1 MRHHSSRAAVAADRG
16 GRAFAC
22 HLYRSASSLANEAA
36 TAEPASRVDELLA
49 SRSLNGNA
57 AVVIVDDSMLDRV
70 DQLRQLDRHVV
81 LVAADARAESAL
93 GERASISVVGIS
105 SPAARD
111 RLLTA
116 ACELSCARL
125 SAKRGRRRLA
135 RMQRELR
142 ELNKVGMS
150 LMMERD
156 QDLLLDQILQVGK
169 RVTESDGGALLLA
182 RADGNGPPALSVAH
196 VDFDTIQDFEIDV
209 RTLAIDDAS
218 IVGHAAKTKKPIVI
232 ADAYS
237 LPADASFVM
246 NPAFDSDYRYRRRS
260 MLIVPMTDHRDQLV
274 GVLLFVNRKS
284 DPRARITS
292 KEAADRYVLPY
303 TAREVQ
309 LARSLASQAAIS
321 IENSRLYARI
331 EQTLES
337 FVKASVTAIDQ
348 RDPTTAGHSLRVAAL
363 SVGLADAI
371 ERAGGGRYR
380 HMRFTR
386 KQLRELRFAAL
397 LHDFG
402 KVAVREEV
410 LIKAKKLPPLL
421 WERIDARFDLIRRT
435 LELEYCKARSSEGG
449 TELTAALDQL
459 RHMREIV
466 RAANEPRVLQ
476 REPTPELA
484 DIARR
489 TFRRPDGTLTPYLSP
504 EELQYL
510 RLPQGTLDEN
520 ERAEIESH
528 VEETYQFLNK
538 IPWTDDLRNV
548 AEYAYGHHEKLN
560 GTGYPR
566 RLVGDEIPVQT
577 RIITLADIFDALT
590 ESDRP
595 YKASVPP
602 EKALDILRDE
612 AKKGL
617 LDAELVQILLE
628 SESYRQILEEDW
640 RTF

>member
-1 MRHHSSRAAVAADRG
+1 MAGDRARH
-16 GRAFAC
+16 AFAC
-22 HLYRSASSLANEAA
+22 HLYCSASYLESDAG
-36 TAEPASRVDELLA
+36 AEVPASGVEELLA
-49 SRSLNGNA
+49 KGRGRVNGEPA
-57 AVVIVDDSMLDRV
+57 LVIVNDSMLDRV
-70 DQLRQLDRHVV
+70 DELRRLEPHVI
-81 LVAADARAESAL
+81 LVAADAAAEGAL
-93 GERASISVVGIS
+93 GERATVSIAGIS
-105 SPAARD
+105 SPAIRD
-111 RLLTA
+111 RLLAA
-116 ACELSCARL
+116 ACELACARL
-125 SAKRGRRRLA
+125 SATRRRRKLA
-135 RMQRELR
+135 RKRRELR
-142 ELNKVGMS
+142 ELNEVGMS
-150 LMMERD
+150 LMLERD
-156 QDLLLDQILQVGK
+156 QKVLLNQILQFGK
-169 RVTESDGGALLLA
+169 RVTESDGGALLLTDGDDKDPTMLHV
-182 RADGNGPPALSVAH
+182 AD
-196 VDFDTIQDFEIDV
+196 VDFDTIPDFEIDP
-209 RTLAIDDAS
+209 RALPIDDSS
-218 IVGHAAKTKKPIVI
+218 IVGHAARIKKPTVI
-232 ADAYS
+232 PDAYN
-237 LPADASFVM
+237 LPADACFVM
-246 NPAFDSDYRYRRRS
+246 NQTFDAKYRYRRRS
-260 MLIVPMTDHRDQLV
+260 MLIVPMVDHRDQLV

-303 TAREVQ
+303 TAREVR

-363 SVGLADAI
+363 SVGLAEAI
-371 ERAGGGRYR
+371 ERSGRGRYGN
-380 HMRFTR
+380 MSFTR

-410 LIKAKKLPPLL
+410 LIKAKKLPPVL
-421 WERIDARFDLIRRT
+421 WERIDARFDLIQRT
-435 LELEYCKARSSEGG
+435 LEVDHCKSHSSERE
-449 TELTAALDQL
+449 TMTATVDQL

-466 RAANEPRVLQ
+466 REANEPALVAQ
-476 REPTPELA
+476 EPRPELL
-484 DIARR
+484 DIARH
-489 TFRRPDGTLTPYLSP
+489 TFRQPDGTVMPYLTA

-510 RLPQGTLDEN
+510 RLPRGTLDEN

-528 VEETYQFLNK
+528 VEETFQFLNK
-538 IPWTDDLRNV
+538 IPWTDDLRHV

-566 RLVGDEIPVQT
+566 RLAGDEIPVQT

-595 YKASVPP
+595 YKPSVSP
-602 EKALDILRDE
+602 EQALDILRHE
-612 AKKGL
+612 AGEGL

-628 SESYRQILEEDW
+628 SESYRRILEDDW

>member
-1 MRHHSSRAAVAADRG
+1 
-16 GRAFAC
+16 
-22 HLYRSASSLANEAA
+22 
-36 TAEPASRVDELLA
+36 
-49 SRSLNGNA
+49 
-57 AVVIVDDSMLDRV
+57 
-70 DQLRQLDRHVV
+70 
-81 LVAADARAESAL
+81 
-93 GERASISVVGIS
+93 
-105 SPAARD
+105 
-111 RLLTA
+111 
-116 ACELSCARL
+116 
-125 SAKRGRRRLA
+125 
-135 RMQRELR
+135 
-142 ELNKVGMS
+142 
-150 LMMERD
+150 
-156 QDLLLDQILQVGK
+156 
-169 RVTESDGGALLLA
+169 
-182 RADGNGPPALSVAH
+182 
-196 VDFDTIQDFEIDV
+196 
-209 RTLAIDDAS
+209 
-218 IVGHAAKTKKPIVI
+218 
-232 ADAYS
+232 
-237 LPADASFVM
+237 
-246 NPAFDSDYRYRRRS
+246 
-260 MLIVPMTDHRDQLV
+260 
-274 GVLLFVNRKS
+274 
-284 DPRARITS
+284 
-292 KEAADRYVLPY
+292 
-303 TAREVQ
+303 
-309 LARSLASQAAIS
+309 
-321 IENSRLYARI
+321 
-331 EQTLES
+331 
-337 FVKASVTAIDQ
+337 
-348 RDPTTAGHSLRVAAL
+348 VAAL
-363 SVGLADAI
+363 SVGLAEAT
-371 ERAGGGRYR
+371 ERAGGARYG

-435 LELEYCKARSSEGG
+435 LELEYYKARSSEGE

-466 RAANEPRVLQ
+466 RAANEPRVMQ
-476 REPTPELA
+476 RELTPELA
-484 DIARR
+484 DIATH
-489 TFRRPDGTLTPYLSP
+489 TFRRPDGTLTPYLSA

-628 SESYRQILEEDW
+628 SESYRQILEDDW